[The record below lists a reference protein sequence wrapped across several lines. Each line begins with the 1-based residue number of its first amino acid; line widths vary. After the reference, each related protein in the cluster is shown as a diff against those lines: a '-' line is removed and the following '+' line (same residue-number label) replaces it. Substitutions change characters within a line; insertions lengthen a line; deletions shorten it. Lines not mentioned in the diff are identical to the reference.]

1 MSGLFI
7 AILNMSFA
15 GSIAV
20 LIVLAVR
27 FLMNIG
33 RLPGRYAYLLW
44 AIPGIRLLWPFIPE
58 AGFSLFPAAGKTD
71 RRKDHLR
78 GGAVCR
84 FRTAIFRHSG

>member
-44 AIPGIRLLWPFIPE
+44 AIPGLRLLWPFIPE
-58 AGFSLFPAAGKTD
+58 AGFSLFPAAGKPI
-71 RRKDHLR
+71 
-78 GGAVCR
+78 GGRLIYAAVP
-84 FRTAIFRHSG
+84 SVGS

>member
-33 RLPGRYAYLLW
+33 RLPGRYRSGGMGMASAIARSGQGIPLL
-44 AIPGIRLLWPFIPE
+44 P
-58 AGFSLFPAAGKTD
+58 D
-71 RRKDHLR
+71 
-78 GGAVCR
+78 
-84 FRTAIFRHSG
+84 